1 MHTSGYFGKTPPHC
15 PRQVVTQEYPQRNHA
30 FSIAN
35 GKMKNSKVLYTPYTG
50 LCANMANAG
59 ISIKALDRPVIMR
72 R

>member
-1 MHTSGYFGKTPPHC
+1 MFS
-15 PRQVVTQEYPQRNHA
+15 

-35 GKMKNSKVLYTPYTG
+35 GETKNSKVLYTPYKD

-59 ISIKALDRPVIMR
+59 MSVKALDRPVIMR